1 MNCKVVYDG
10 IEYSASDFEFMLA
23 SNLLPD
29 LSVTNTS
36 DLNEVSENTIAL
48 AALPLLSDKINSAQQ
63 EELVNWTTA
72 EVVGYLL
79 KNKDKT
85 IDSKEVLSKGFEST
99 KAILENVKDNPKV
112 KDKIE
117 SILEIYPKLQELVT
131 QRIENFGLDFES
143 EDITPEDDSEN
154 HQEDKALKVNPYTKI
169 GQEIKKQFFT
179 IYDLKNVNESGGFDL
194 KNDAKNV
201 KKNWFNFP
209 SYKSINQ
216 ILPTILSYSKNLPAE
231 YEVIKSTLL
240 KNKESNPWFVSLF
253 NSIDN
258 SKNGQVK
265 NQFARWASKAAV
277 NLKYLQFEESK
288 QELKLNYNNSNSG
301 RQVDIITENWKNN
314 LIETGLFYIDPTT
327 NDYELDKLKAK
338 AITENFNTFSDKYK
352 GLKPQDEYPEELFT
366 ELSNILK
373 DIGVD
378 IKPSELMK
386 MKRFLDTQ
394 GFRWLKTANANFVQF
409 FVVDGGAI
417 HYMIK
422 QLSNPDKSESESF
435 EKYNPLS
442 DNSGA
447 RALSL
452 LYSTF
457 QDVAV
462 NDSYKNSNNDTIYS
476 YSPKKYAT
484 DQFERIK
491 DINYLT
497 KLSQTQF
504 AKNSTWMESLLSE
517 DPDVRYRFLE
527 VFTLDY
533 YDGAKGKGSGLNTPF
548 DQLSKS
554 EQEKFRL
561 STFQNQA
568 RMLEKKYRYGS
579 TSYLTMSDKKTLIS
593 VQHILEDVDVNNTYD
608 GIGPKAI
615 NLLYKVFQAEKNR
628 IDAYNDALENKALM
642 SKEIALGGSKFILN
656 PWTENF
662 TGDLNSETEVKK
674 AIEEYYNKLI
684 QDKIASWKELGI
696 VKVDDKNKTTTFF
709 DADYNKYAKK
719 QVINDGDINKVIL
732 FAAIDYEVNT
742 ILGNLN
748 LFQLFAGDPASYS
761 KKTVEDTLV
770 NIGKRL
776 ASQIAPGD
784 SLANTQFE
792 DIAGIN
798 GHNYTQ
804 VISDDHIYVSSSI
817 KYLTKLLDGKEVTD
831 KEVEDYIQGK
841 NKEQIKSKYPNAFPY
856 FNIEA
861 TDAQEYTTALE
872 HAYNLY
878 HEGKLSD
885 KVYLDLVDKIVNNKT
900 LTENDVKVLMQPM
913 KPVYFN
919 GNVVSINGKTNTY
932 NYYDVTYIK
941 TSSFPLLPQLTAGT
955 ELDKLR
961 VQLEKLQDPTDSKDP
976 KKMKLVR
983 MVMSTGIKI
992 GSVQKPVKVFNPD
1005 GTVNENIDFT
1015 NSTKSLTRDGYRIQL
1030 EVPLKDKNE
1039 VNRGTQPVKLIFTD
1053 LMDHKFANGKTG
1065 AEMRKEFNDL
1075 NKQLFQTQLEV
1086 LKNELQVDNDGNF
1099 NIELLREKLVK
1110 EAISRNFS
1118 VNEIQALQLVDVDTN
1133 GQFTIPL
1140 VFNNSSDKFE
1150 SLLISL
1156 IDNSV
1161 RKQKQTG
1168 FSSPLGSNSGF
1179 KFQNDLKGINKND
1192 IIWVEGYDPTKL
1204 LQQQQIVDGK
1214 VRGSQVLVPWK
1225 FRDNSGKMLNIQ
1237 DFIKE
1242 VDGVKTIDHTK
1253 LPKNLLQSFGFR
1265 IPTQGLNSMAYLEIV
1280 GFLPEETGDLLIA
1293 PPEFT
1298 KQMGSDFDIDKL
1310 YSYLYST
1317 HLTEDGVLKKYKWSS
1332 ETDEQFIENYKKQ
1345 LESEFQYDKL
1355 IAAIFG
1361 EKASTETLEKLLSDK
1376 KHISNLRRI
1385 KALQNEILDI
1395 HFTVLTD
1402 PSKEVQSKIVTAL
1415 GFGRL
1420 SDLKTKYDN
1429 AVKAEQKDLVKI
1441 SPLSSQYQTQKYLS
1455 ARGGKAGTGYFSSL
1469 NVFVSVM
1476 QGLDLKF
1483 NVPVVEGEKVKWVE
1497 QKLTINKIGKGLS
1510 VNEDN
1515 TGQLKSENAVAFQSA
1530 SVDDEKEQI
1539 MASLNITAE
1548 TFYAIGAWVLDG
1560 HSQEAI
1566 VGIITQ
1572 PIIKEYIDSIN
1583 TKQDIF
1589 SGYVKNAEALAF
1601 NEIFEKYSK
1610 LTGLT
1615 VEQLNEIDFESQI
1628 LTEDEL
1634 WKAFNGKTKD
1644 ANWALVQLSALFKFR
1659 QADSMGKSLQKVV
1672 TAFSIDSKGLGKSFI
1687 ESAAKEATIDELL
1700 NSKQI
1705 SNIYRLY
1712 NESIGGISS
1721 QVSLRNLNKMFN
1733 KYFPYSTTYNNTVK
1747 DLYLL
1752 YTNKNDIR
1760 QEQKEKEFR
1769 DLYNDMKSA
1778 LYSKM
1783 LSLSEEDLYIRRKDL
1798 MYGDNS
1804 LAKRVNDLK
1813 RTSKNPFLMKLN
1825 VNLAKST
1832 TEPNTISMRSIG
1844 GELFNDEDIY
1854 NGFLDL
1860 FYNEDTRQLAKDLV
1874 DYFYING
1881 GIQRAREYSRYI
1893 PTSFLVASGYANSL
1907 RSFDL
1912 NDLSR
1917 DLGSPEE
1924 FLLQYLRNNPGKV
1937 PQLSDNDYK
1946 KNDDGSLKVT
1956 SDMFT
1961 YNDAELGSLP
1971 MPYVAITEKVDSK
1984 TKYNLYMYD
1993 KNTGNYRQIPL
2004 LGFKGKNYSTKEYGS
2019 RISAFENNSLEE
2031 VTPNIDSIKEPE
2043 NQVASKLEVIPNITK
2058 TAKDDYSLLGIKP
2071 LNNIEEIKTTLSII
2085 NTGTSRALVYLL
2097 DKVNQD
2103 LQMVVHKGRN
2113 MYKPDENKVY
2123 INNGYISESRIKVAV
2138 VHEITHSVTSKI
2150 INKIL
2155 EDPNTPNF
2163 DGLNESQKLA
2173 YIRLNNT
2180 YKNFIEEIFNKG
2192 IKYNDTTLTKEGL
2205 LEYKRKLDKYKAGE
2219 KVDFNQEDLSYNP
2232 FLNLKEFLAE
2242 AFSNETFQ
2250 NFLNAQN
2257 YKSDK
2262 SWLQKLIEDIANFLN
2277 RFSIQNVNADSI
2289 LAQALYDGFVLA
2301 DVTTTQPSI
2310 TTEPKGEEVKPG
2322 IYVNQAA
2329 LTKEEQLE
2337 LFDYLKPF
2345 LEEQASKT
2353 NKGANASKMIG
2364 LGLRW
2369 DYKSNNPEK
2378 EAMNIPDI
2386 INEGNRN
2393 KYGYYDT
2400 SINGQELGKITS
2412 RFRELMEKATGVDM
2426 TNYDGAIIN
2435 LYDNDSFIS
2444 SHNDVDESK
2453 SAINY
2458 PVIGINLGGTGNF
2471 SIESRDSNPKQLTLQ
2486 AGTGYIFGV
2495 NGTNRQVYHRT
2506 FPGKQDSFLPE
2517 LTTKLDNK
2525 TYEPGSYR
2533 VTITMRRVMPLEP
2546 SMPTSPTIKLTQPSI
2561 PAKPS
2566 EYTNHSGG
2574 AIFSDTEW
2582 DLIGREFGVEN
2593 HRHYREPGVTELDS
2607 QKLKNKGIKPFN
2619 ISEED
2624 YKEGVQKA
2632 TKALRMMYTD
2642 SDNKT
2647 ARSSYII
2654 RNWAQVKYSDAIFAI
2669 GTIKQPGEKV
2679 SDKKDDDR
2687 IAAIPIVK
2695 GGTGYA
2701 VQMAI
2706 NEGKPVYVFDATKE
2720 GWYKYDYNEKNFVK
2734 TDTPTLTKNYAG
2746 IGSRSLS
2753 TTEAIEESLQAIYNV
2768 YEKTFGELKKPEETS
2783 FEEKI
2788 NIISNNQVIDDTEDQ
2803 VNEFTFPDGI
2813 KIETGNIK
2821 LNTQQQQ
2828 ALTNISEFITKKL
2841 MQSDVASD
2849 VDFTW
2854 TLQGYA
2860 GTGKTTITKY
2870 IVEYL
2875 KKKRVGYRAASPT
2888 HRAKEVLTDSIGEKA
2903 YTLASILGLQPGV
2916 ELEEFNL
2923 QDKKFTQQT
2932 EVKIPSGGVL
2942 IIDEASMVNDELYD
2956 FVISLAGQRGT
2967 KVIFIGDDAQLKPV
2981 KQRNRAKP
2989 FRRDK
2994 HISRLTKVMRTSD
3007 GNPMPS
3013 EVLQKIR
3020 DNQSSKEDMFEHK
3033 TLLNNKGEG
3042 IIFLNNEKDFAEI
3055 LKHEFTLQKFLE
3067 NRFSIRAVAY
3077 TNERVRQLNDIIR
3090 TNMFGF
3096 SADKFNKG
3104 EMIMMYENIGYN
3116 FADQDY
3122 DFPNG
3127 SDNVIIDSK
3136 PIDNQK
3142 IINPV
3147 TKKIHEVK
3155 GWELT
3160 LVRAKDDSPRG
3171 QKLFVADM
3179 NTVSAEYL
3187 KDLNELKDLA
3197 LKQGLSKQERGKRWS
3212 DYYKFSSSYLLT
3224 DNVYLYKGA
3233 AYVSDKEIKK
3243 QIKADNPSLSDS
3255 QISYQVGRL
3264 KAKDKSLDYSY
3275 AHTIHKSQGGTYDK
3289 VLVDENNI
3297 DIAKR
3302 FPSPDYE
3309 MINQLKYVAFSRSSK
3324 QTIVL
3329 SSKSDGRVDAQD
3341 YIDINQLDNLED
3353 AVDFNDLLPDY
3364 SISLQ
3369 KDLGMSNLE
3378 FIKSL
3383 PKEEREAYRELL
3395 RNNTF
3400 KVKCNG

>member
-99 KAILENVKDNPKV
+99 KAILENFKDNPKV
-112 KDKIE
+112 KNRIE

-143 EDITPEDDSEN
+143 EDITDEDATEN
-154 HQEDKALKVNPYTKI
+154 YEEDKALKVNPYTKI

-179 IYDLKNVNESGGFDL
+179 IYDLKNVNEDGSFDS
-194 KNDAKNV
+194 KNV
-201 KKNWFNFP
+201 KRNWFGFL

-216 ILPTILSYSKNLPAE
+216 ILPTVLSYSKNLPAE

-314 LIETGLFYIDPTT
+314 LIETGLFYINSTT

-352 GLKPQDEYPEELFT
+352 SLKPQDEYPEELFT

-378 IKPSELMK
+378 IKPGELMK

-422 QLSNPDKSESESF
+422 QLNTPDKSESESF

-593 VQHILEDVDVNNTYD
+593 VQHILEDVDVNIETN

-615 NLLYKVFQAEKNR
+615 NLLYKVFEAEKNR

-642 SKEIALGGSKFILN
+642 SKEIALGASKFILN

-662 TGDLNSETEVKK
+662 TGNLNDEAEVKR

-719 QVINDGDINKVIL
+719 QVIDDGDINKVIL

-770 NIGKRL
+770 NVGKRL
-776 ASQIAPGD
+776 AAQIAPGD

-792 DIAGIN
+792 DIAGIS

-804 VISDDHIYVSSSI
+804 VISDDHNYVSSSI

-919 GNVVSINGKTNTY
+919 GDVVSINGKTNTY

-976 KKMKLVR
+976 KKIKLVR

-1015 NSTKSLTRDGYRIQL
+1015 NSTKNLTRDGYRIQL

-1039 VNRGTQPVKLIFTD
+1039 INRGTQEIKLILTD
-1053 LMDHKFANGKTG
+1053 LLEHKFANGKTG
-1065 AEMRKEFNDL
+1065 AEIRKEFNDL

-1086 LKNELQVDNDGNF
+1086 LKNELQIDNDGNF

-1192 IIWVEGYDPTKL
+1192 IIWVEDYDPTKL

-1225 FRDNSGKMLNIQ
+1225 FKDNSGKMLNIQ

-1253 LPKNLLQSFGFR
+1253 LPKELLQSFGFR

-1429 AVKAEQKDLVKI
+1429 AVRAEQKDSVKI

-1566 VGIITQ
+1566 VGVITQ

-1589 SGYVKNAEALAF
+1589 SGYVKNAEVLAF

-1659 QADSMGKSLQKVV
+1659 QADSMGKSLQKVIS
-1672 TAFSIDSKGLGKSFI
+1672 AFSIDSKGLGKSFI

-1825 VNLAKST
+1825 VNLAKSA
-1832 TEPNTISMRSIG
+1832 TEPNTISMRSVG

-1912 NDLSR
+1912 NDLSK
-1917 DLGSPEE
+1917 DLGLPEE

-1946 KNDDGSLKVT
+1946 KNDDGSLTVT

-1961 YNDAELGSLP
+1961 YNDAELGSLS

-2043 NQVASKLEVIPNITK
+2043 NQVASKLEVIPNTTK

-2071 LNNIEEIKTTLSII
+2071 LNNIEDIKTTLSII

-2123 INNGYISESRIKVAV
+2123 INNGYISESKIKVAV

-2192 IKYNDTTLTKEGL
+2192 IRYNDTTLTKEGL
-2205 LEYKRKLDKYKAGE
+2205 LEYKRKLDKLKAGE
-2219 KVDFNQEDLSYNP
+2219 KVDFNQEDLNYNP

-2250 NFLNAQN
+2250 EFLNAQK

-2277 RFSIQNVNADSI
+2277 RFSIQGVNADSI

-2301 DVTTTQPSI
+2301 DVTD
-2310 TTEPKGEEVKPG
+2310 VG
-2322 IYVNQAA
+2322 IDN
-2329 LTKEEQLE
+2329 T
-2337 LFDYLKPF
+2337 LFDP
-2345 LEEQASKT
+2345 S
-2353 NKGANASKMIG
+2353 
-2364 LGLRW
+2364 
-2369 DYKSNNPEK
+2369 
-2378 EAMNIPDI
+2378 
-2386 INEGNRN
+2386 
-2393 KYGYYDT
+2393 
-2400 SINGQELGKITS
+2400 
-2412 RFRELMEKATGVDM
+2412 
-2426 TNYDGAIIN
+2426 
-2435 LYDNDSFIS
+2435 
-2444 SHNDVDESK
+2444 
-2453 SAINY
+2453 
-2458 PVIGINLGGTGNF
+2458 
-2471 SIESRDSNPKQLTLQ
+2471 
-2486 AGTGYIFGV
+2486 
-2495 NGTNRQVYHRT
+2495 
-2506 FPGKQDSFLPE
+2506 LP
-2517 LTTKLDNK
+2517 
-2525 TYEPGSYR
+2525 
-2533 VTITMRRVMPLEP
+2533 
-2546 SMPTSPTIKLTQPSI
+2546 
-2561 PAKPS
+2561 
-2566 EYTNHSGG
+2566 
-2574 AIFSDTEW
+2574 
-2582 DLIGREFGVEN
+2582 
-2593 HRHYREPGVTELDS
+2593 
-2607 QKLKNKGIKPFN
+2607 
-2619 ISEED
+2619 
-2624 YKEGVQKA
+2624 
-2632 TKALRMMYTD
+2632 
-2642 SDNKT
+2642 
-2647 ARSSYII
+2647 
-2654 RNWAQVKYSDAIFAI
+2654 
-2669 GTIKQPGEKV
+2669 
-2679 SDKKDDDR
+2679 
-2687 IAAIPIVK
+2687 
-2695 GGTGYA
+2695 
-2701 VQMAI
+2701 
-2706 NEGKPVYVFDATKE
+2706 
-2720 GWYKYDYNEKNFVK
+2720 
-2734 TDTPTLTKNYAG
+2734 
-2746 IGSRSLS
+2746 
-2753 TTEAIEESLQAIYNV
+2753 
-2768 YEKTFGELKKPEETS
+2768 
-2783 FEEKI
+2783 KI
-2788 NIISNNQVIDDTEDQ
+2788 NI
-2803 VNEFTFPDGI
+2803 
-2813 KIETGNIK
+2813 
-2821 LNTQQQQ
+2821 
-2828 ALTNISEFITKKL
+2828 
-2841 MQSDVASD
+2841 
-2849 VDFTW
+2849 
-2854 TLQGYA
+2854 YA
-2860 GTGKTTITKY
+2860 GTGENAELSNFAVRPFNIDGEIFNTVEGYFQARKMDFSSYYWLFAPEESKELLKRFKT
-2870 IVEYL
+2870 
-2875 KKKRVGYRAASPT
+2875 AS
-2888 HRAKEVLTDSIGEKA
+2888 
-2903 YTLASILGLQPGV
+2903 GV
-2916 ELEEFNL
+2916 EAKSLGKTIKELNVSQWDSKSSEIMKEGLLESFKQNPDALQKLLATGNAEL
-2923 QDKKFTQQT
+2923 THTQDKGKW
-2932 EVKIPSGGVL
+2932 G
-2942 IIDEASMVNDELYD
+2942 
-2956 FVISLAGQRGT
+2956 
-2967 KVIFIGDDAQLKPV
+2967 
-2981 KQRNRAKP
+2981 
-2989 FRRDK
+2989 
-2994 HISRLTKVMRTSD
+2994 
-3007 GNPMPS
+3007 
-3013 EVLQKIR
+3013 
-3020 DNQSSKEDMFEHK
+3020 KEFPK
-3033 TLLNNKGEG
+3033 LLME
-3042 IIFLNNEKDFAEI
+3042 
-3055 LKHEFTLQKFLE
+3055 
-3067 NRFSIRAVAY
+3067 
-3077 TNERVRQLNDIIR
+3077 VRQ
-3090 TNMFGF
+3090 
-3096 SADKFNKG
+3096 
-3104 EMIMMYENIGYN
+3104 
-3116 FADQDY
+3116 
-3122 DFPNG
+3122 
-3127 SDNVIIDSK
+3127 
-3136 PIDNQK
+3136 
-3142 IINPV
+3142 
-3147 TKKIHEVK
+3147 
-3155 GWELT
+3155 
-3160 LVRAKDDSPRG
+3160 
-3171 QKLFVADM
+3171 
-3179 NTVSAEYL
+3179 
-3187 KDLNELKDLA
+3187 ELKSTEPSIA
-3197 LKQGLSKQERGKRWS
+3197 V
-3212 DYYKFSSSYLLT
+3212 T
-3224 DNVYLYKGA
+3224 
-3233 AYVSDKEIKK
+3233 EIKNA
-3243 QIKADNPSLSDS
+3243 I
-3255 QISYQVGRL
+3255 
-3264 KAKDKSLDYSY
+3264 
-3275 AHTIHKSQGGTYDK
+3275 
-3289 VLVDENNI
+3289 
-3297 DIAKR
+3297 
-3302 FPSPDYE
+3302 
-3309 MINQLKYVAFSRSSK
+3309 
-3324 QTIVL
+3324 
-3329 SSKSDGRVDAQD
+3329 
-3341 YIDINQLDNLED
+3341 
-3353 AVDFNDLLPDY
+3353 DFNDLLPDY
-3364 SISLQ
+3364 SISLSEG
-3369 KDLGMSNLE
+3369 LGMSNLE
-3378 FIKSL
+3378 FMKELSKEDRASYRKLLNNNSL
-3383 PKEEREAYRELL
+3383 
-3395 RNNTF
+3395 

>member
-85 IDSKEVLSKGFEST
+85 IDSKEILSKGFEST
-99 KAILENVKDNPKV
+99 KGILENFKNNPKV
-112 KDKIE
+112 KDRIE

-143 EDITPEDDSEN
+143 EDITDEDATEN
-154 HQEDKALKVNPYTKI
+154 YEEDKALKVNPYTKI

-179 IYDLKNVNESGGFDL
+179 IYDLKNVNENGSFDS
-194 KNDAKNV
+194 KNV
-201 KKNWFNFP
+201 KRNWFGFP

-216 ILPTILSYSKNLPAE
+216 ILPTVLSYSKNLPAE

-593 VQHILEDVDVNNTYD
+593 VQHILEDVDVNDTYD

-656 PWTENF
+656 PWEENF
-662 TGDLNSETEVKK
+662 TGDLNSEAEVKR

-770 NIGKRL
+770 NVGKRL
-776 ASQIAPGD
+776 AAQIAPGD

-804 VISDDHIYVSSSI
+804 VISDDHNYVSSSI

-1039 VNRGTQPVKLIFTD
+1039 INRGTQEIKLILTD
-1053 LMDHKFANGKTG
+1053 LLEHKFANGKTG
-1065 AEMRKEFNDL
+1065 ADIRKEFNDL

-1253 LPKNLLQSFGFR
+1253 LPKDLLQSFGFR

-1361 EKASTETLEKLLSDK
+1361 EKISKDVLNLQLLDK

-1395 HFTVLTD
+1395 HFTVLTE

-1429 AVKAEQKDLVKI
+1429 AVRAEQKDLVKI

-1589 SGYVKNAEALAF
+1589 SGYVKNAEVLAF

-1610 LTGLT
+1610 LTRLS

-1644 ANWALVQLSALFKFR
+1644 ANWALVQLSTLFKFR

-1721 QVSLRNLNKMFN
+1721 QISLRNLNKMFN

-1752 YTNKNDIR
+1752 YTNKTDIR

-1832 TEPNTISMRSIG
+1832 TEPNTISMRSVG

-1912 NDLSR
+1912 NDLSK

-1946 KNDDGSLKVT
+1946 KNSDGSLTVT

-2019 RISAFENNSLEE
+2019 RISAFENNSLKE
-2031 VTPNIDSIKEPE
+2031 VTPNMDSIKEPE
-2043 NQVASKLEVIPNITK
+2043 NQIASKLEVIPNITK

-2071 LNNIEEIKTTLSII
+2071 LNNIEDIKTTLSII

-2103 LQMVVHKGRN
+2103 LQMIVHKGRN

-2219 KVDFNQEDLSYNP
+2219 KVDFNQEDLNYNP

-2277 RFSIQNVNADSI
+2277 RFSIQGVNADSI

-2301 DVTTTQPSI
+2301 DVTTTEPS
-2310 TTEPKGEEVKPG
+2310 TER
-2322 IYVNQAA
+2322 
-2329 LTKEEQLE
+2329 
-2337 LFDYLKPF
+2337 
-2345 LEEQASKT
+2345 KT
-2353 NKGANASKMIG
+2353 YS
-2364 LGLRW
+2364 
-2369 DYKSNNPEK
+2369 
-2378 EAMNIPDI
+2378 
-2386 INEGNRN
+2386 
-2393 KYGYYDT
+2393 
-2400 SINGQELGKITS
+2400 GKIT
-2412 RFRELMEKATGVDM
+2412 ELQPNQIFVFGSNEGSSKGGAPTHGAGSAKLAKDKF
-2426 TNYDGAIIN
+2426 GAIQGQSRGIQGQSYAIVTKKYYDVKKSSTPEEIIKEIRG
-2435 LYDNDSFIS
+2435 LYDYANKNTNKEFLVSDYS
-2444 SHNDVDESK
+2444 ES
-2453 SAINY
+2453 
-2458 PVIGINLGGTGNF
+2458 NLNGYTGQEMADMFVKAGPIPSNIVFNENF
-2471 SIESRDSNPKQLTLQ
+2471 D
-2486 AGTGYIFGV
+2486 
-2495 NGTNRQVYHRT
+2495 
-2506 FPGKQDSFLPE
+2506 
-2517 LTTKLDNK
+2517 KLILS
-2525 TYEPGSYR
+2525 TE
-2533 VTITMRRVMPLEP
+2533 
-2546 SMPTSPTIKLTQPSI
+2546 PSI
-2561 PAKPS
+2561 P
-2566 EYTNHSGG
+2566 
-2574 AIFSDTEW
+2574 
-2582 DLIGREFGVEN
+2582 
-2593 HRHYREPGVTELDS
+2593 VTE
-2607 QKLKNKGIKPFN
+2607 
-2619 ISEED
+2619 
-2624 YKEGVQKA
+2624 
-2632 TKALRMMYTD
+2632 
-2642 SDNKT
+2642 
-2647 ARSSYII
+2647 
-2654 RNWAQVKYSDAIFAI
+2654 
-2669 GTIKQPGEKV
+2669 
-2679 SDKKDDDR
+2679 
-2687 IAAIPIVK
+2687 
-2695 GGTGYA
+2695 
-2701 VQMAI
+2701 
-2706 NEGKPVYVFDATKE
+2706 
-2720 GWYKYDYNEKNFVK
+2720 
-2734 TDTPTLTKNYAG
+2734 
-2746 IGSRSLS
+2746 
-2753 TTEAIEESLQAIYNV
+2753 IEEV
-2768 YEKTFGELKKPEETS
+2768 EET
-2783 FEEKI
+2783 E
-2788 NIISNNQVIDDTEDQ
+2788 

-2989 FRRDK
+2989 FRREK

-3042 IIFLNNEKDFAEI
+3042 IIFLDNEKDFAEV

-3096 SADKFNKG
+3096 SAEKFNKG

-3243 QIKADNPSLSDS
+3243 QIKADNPTLSDS

-3353 AVDFNDLLPDY
+3353 AIDFNDLLPDY
-3364 SISLQ
+3364 SVSLQ